1 LTSIFNS
8 NANLS
13 SIFNP
18 AKQVFVKDVTH
29 KVTMEVNEKGSK
41 ASAVTGIYIICIKV
55 LICIFSTRLNKSKLQ
70 INFILKRVRDNK
82 IECFIV

>member
-1 LTSIFNS
+1 MGLTSIFNN

-41 ASAVTGIYIICIKV
+41 ASAVTGIYINIKV
-55 LICIFSTRLNKSKLQ
+55 VSEDCKLSLIHYYR
-70 INFILKRVRDNK
+70 
-82 IECFIV
+82 

>member
-1 LTSIFNS
+1 MFNS

-55 LICIFSTRLNKSKLQ
+55 LVYIFFIRVSYKLISYLNES
-70 INFILKRVRDNK
+70 DK
-82 IECFIV
+82 IECFII

>member
-1 LTSIFNS
+1 MFNS

-55 LICIFSTRLNKSKLQ
+55 LVCIFSIRVSYKLISYLNES
-70 INFILKRVRDNK
+70 DK